1 MTAPT
6 DRPHPLRP
14 QRSLDL
20 PELRRALEGWLQQGW
35 LPERELCVGWFG
47 LPLPALDV
55 DGRPSAPLRLP
66 GLRLVLAATP
76 QVGSDEAPAAA
87 PTTPAIPAP
96 PPGLLLASPAPQDS
110 ELALLDLL
118 ITGDAHLALRA
129 DALARPIWWIDR
141 ADAPSEPPSTPQLRR
156 FPADTAD
163 MPGAALAAALAMWAS
178 THSPARRPLAGCL
191 DEQQAVV
198 AAIAA
203 FQQGDQRG
211 ATLAARNLLVAAP
224 QRSDLW
230 HLLGLV
236 AQQAGD
242 LPQAHACFS
251 HVTRLTPGY
260 LEGWRCLSLSCLA
273 RGAADDALQAV
284 QHGVA
289 LAPGDAGLRALHA
302 RILQALGLTHLAAT
316 EADNALALAPDDLNA
331 LLARAHSS
339 QLLGQPDQAIAL
351 YQQALPRHP
360 ASLEL
365 QFRLGQALLRAGRS
379 DQAQLHLAHVVDAT
393 QPSQPLHRQALLQL
407 IDAQADCG
415 ALQPAAASARQALA
429 LDPADLAALRRCASL
444 ERRTGGRARA
454 LQALAAAAQA
464 LGRLPTDLAALQAQ
478 LEQETGA
485 HLLAPPSSPT
495 GTARTGTAPVHP
507 QGAGS
512 EGAPAWRLLDALHHL
527 AHQPDWREPAHTLA
541 RHAWSAAIA
550 DHPQP
555 LQAPLHGTARSRP
568 ARLRVA
574 YLVGQSDR
582 GERLRWAQAL
592 AAAHDPQ
599 TIDAWTGHWGAF
611 HGQRPDPTERA
622 DETALRHIDLTGWPE
637 PQAARHLADLAIDM
651 LVDLEGCNLGQ
662 REGIL
667 LRHPARW
674 QLGWQA
680 LCGPLAPPCYDALL
694 SDRLDAPALPTG
706 VERAAPHPWPLPHGW
721 MLLRASAPPRRL
733 ERAALGLPPRAPVL
747 TCAAEPQ
754 WLHPRMLQIWMRLLQ
769 AIPTAALW
777 LPAWPQAAR
786 QALLELARSAGIAPQ
801 RLRHM
806 PRELTDLPAA
816 LTLADL
822 HLAPGDTG
830 GETALAQALAAGIP
844 ALACSGSSS
853 PALLRDAGQP
863 AEHFCPDLSS
873 YEARALTLL
882 RQPRALLALRRHAEG
897 AAVPPALFDIHRH
910 ARQLEAVYT
919 ELMERPPQSPPHHP
933 PGPTLP
939 TAAVSSI

>member
-444 ERRTGGRARA
+444 ERRTGGRTRA

-478 LEQETGA
+478 LGRETGA

-495 GTARTGTAPVHP
+495 GTAR
-507 QGAGS
+507 
-512 EGAPAWRLLDALHHL
+512 
-527 AHQPDWREPAHTLA
+527 
-541 RHAWSAAIA
+541 
-550 DHPQP
+550 
-555 LQAPLHGTARSRP
+555 
-568 ARLRVA
+568 
-574 YLVGQSDR
+574 
-582 GERLRWAQAL
+582 
-592 AAAHDPQ
+592 
-599 TIDAWTGHWGAF
+599 
-611 HGQRPDPTERA
+611 
-622 DETALRHIDLTGWPE
+622 
-637 PQAARHLADLAIDM
+637 
-651 LVDLEGCNLGQ
+651 
-662 REGIL
+662 
-667 LRHPARW
+667 
-674 QLGWQA
+674 
-680 LCGPLAPPCYDALL
+680 
-694 SDRLDAPALPTG
+694 
-706 VERAAPHPWPLPHGW
+706 
-721 MLLRASAPPRRL
+721 
-733 ERAALGLPPRAPVL
+733 
-747 TCAAEPQ
+747 
-754 WLHPRMLQIWMRLLQ
+754 
-769 AIPTAALW
+769 
-777 LPAWPQAAR
+777 
-786 QALLELARSAGIAPQ
+786 
-801 RLRHM
+801 
-806 PRELTDLPAA
+806 
-816 LTLADL
+816 
-822 HLAPGDTG
+822 
-830 GETALAQALAAGIP
+830 
-844 ALACSGSSS
+844 
-853 PALLRDAGQP
+853 
-863 AEHFCPDLSS
+863 
-873 YEARALTLL
+873 
-882 RQPRALLALRRHAEG
+882 
-897 AAVPPALFDIHRH
+897 
-910 ARQLEAVYT
+910 
-919 ELMERPPQSPPHHP
+919 
-933 PGPTLP
+933 
-939 TAAVSSI
+939 

>member
-6 DRPHPLRP
+6 DHPHRLRP

-20 PELRRALEGWLQQGW
+20 PDLRRALEGWLQQGW

-47 LPLPALDV
+47 LPPPELDA
-55 DGRPSAPLRLP
+55 DGRPSSPLRLP
-66 GLRLVLAATP
+66 GLRLVLAAPMAAGTDETP
-76 QVGSDEAPAAA
+76 PA
-87 PTTPAIPAP
+87 TAISNAVPAP

-118 ITGDAHLALRA
+118 ITGDADLALRA

-141 ADAPSEPPSTPQLRR
+141 ADAPSEPPAIPRLRR
-156 FPADTAD
+156 FPAGTAD
-163 MPGAALAAALAMWAS
+163 VAGAPLAAPLAMWAS
-178 THSPARRPLAGCL
+178 THSPALRPLAGCL
-191 DEQQAVV
+191 DEQPAVV

-203 FQQGDQRG
+203 FQQGDHRS
-211 ATLAARNLLVAAP
+211 ATLAAHNLLVGAP

-260 LEGWRCLSLSCLA
+260 VEGWRCLSLSCLA

-284 QHGVA
+284 QHAVA

-316 EADNALALAPDDLNA
+316 EADNALALAPDDLSA
-331 LLARAHSS
+331 LLARAHSA

-365 QFRLGQALLRAGRS
+365 QFRLGQALQRAGRS

-393 QPSQPLHRQALLQL
+393 HPPQPLHRQALLQL

-429 LDPADLAALRRCASL
+429 LDPADLAALRRCATL

-454 LQALAAAAQA
+454 LQALDAAAQTT
-464 LGRLPTDLAALQAQ
+464 GRLPPDLAALQAQ
-478 LEQETGA
+478 LQRETGA
-485 HLLAPPSSPT
+485 HLLASASPPT
-495 GTARTGTAPVHP
+495 GSASVAPEAA
-507 QGAGS
+507 GADT
-512 EGAPAWRLLDALHHL
+512 APAWRLLDALHHL
-527 AHQPDWREPAHTLA
+527 AHQADWREPAKTLA
-541 RHAWSAAIA
+541 RHAWSAALA

-555 LQAPLHGTARSRP
+555 LQVPIRPTARSRP

-622 DETALRHIDLTGWPE
+622 DEAALRHIDLTGWPE
-637 PQAARHLADLAIDM
+637 PQAAQHLADLAIDV
-651 LVDLEGCNLGQ
+651 LVDLEGCGIGQ

-674 QLGWQA
+674 QLGWQT
-680 LCGPLAPPCYDALL
+680 LCGPLAPPCYDTLL
-694 SDRLDAPALPTG
+694 SDRLDSPAPPALI
-706 VERAAPHPWPLPHGW
+706 ERTPPLPWPLPHGW
-721 MLLRASAPPRRL
+721 MLSRPTAPPRRL
-733 ERAALGLPPRAPVL
+733 DRAALGLPLRAPVL

-754 WLHPRMLQIWMRLLQ
+754 WLNPKMLQIWMRLLQ

-777 LPAWPQAAR
+777 LPAWPPSTR
-786 QALLELARSAGIAPQ
+786 QALHEQVHAAGIAPQ
-801 RLRHM
+801 RLRYM
-806 PRELTDLPAA
+806 PRELTDPTASLA
-816 LTLADL
+816 LADL

-830 GETALAQALAAGIP
+830 GEAALADALAAGIP
-844 ALACSGSSS
+844 ALACADSGSL
-853 PALLRDAGQP
+853 ALLRDAGQP
-863 AEHFCPDLSS
+863 ADHFCPDLST

-882 RQPRALLALRRHAEG
+882 RQPRALLALRRQTNDCASTL
-897 AAVPPALFDIHRH
+897 ALFNIHRH

-919 ELMERPPQSPPHHP
+919 ELMERPPQPPTHQQP
-933 PGPTLP
+933 APTVT
-939 TAAVSSI
+939 TATVTPI